1 MSRTKF
7 LSSTSNLLLTGQRK
21 MQSSHRPCNL
31 LCPVAPYA
39 AAAPRPQQ
47 RPAHLLGTHRQ
58 RLLSPPRRHCEA
70 RFLSGMAPM
79 ATSSSPTANPQ
90 PFKLI
95 LGSSSVARKNI
106 LNEMGFEFQ
115 VMTADIDERS
125 IRRKDPDEL
134 VMLLAEAKGQPT
146 NMPGSGARRHQG
158 ALLTHKN
165 LKYADAIM
173 SRMNISDYQK
183 EGDQPTLLITS
194 DIVVVHEGIIR
205 EKPSSKEEA
214 RQFLKGYSG
223 GHVSTVGGVVVTN
236 LTTGKKLG
244 SLDKAEVYFHDIP
257 DEIIE
262 NLIDEGVVFRVAGG
276 LLLEHPL
283 VLPFVEAVVGS
294 SDSVMGLSKD
304 LANKL
309 IHEALLA

>member
-1 MSRTKF
+1 
-7 LSSTSNLLLTGQRK
+7 

-39 AAAPRPQQ
+39 TAAPRPQQ
-47 RPAHLLGTHRQ
+47 RPPHLLGTHPQ
-58 RLLSPPRRHCEA
+58 RLLSPPRRHSEA
-70 RFLSGMAPM
+70 RLLSGVTPM
-79 ATSSSPTANPQ
+79 TTSSSPTANPQ

-125 IRRKDPDEL
+125 IRREDPDEL
-134 VMLLAEAKGQPT
+134 VMLLAEAK
-146 NMPGSGARRHQG
+146 
-158 ALLTHKN
+158 
-165 LKYADAIM
+165 ADAIM

-183 EGDQPTLLITS
+183 EGDEPTLLITS

-214 RQFLKGYSG
+214 LQFLKGYSG

-283 VLPFVEAVVGS
+283 VLPLVEAVVGS

>member
-58 RLLSPPRRHCEA
+58 RLLSPPRRHSEA
-70 RFLSGMAPM
+70 RLLSGMAPM

-134 VMLLAEAKGQPT
+134 VMLLAEAK
-146 NMPGSGARRHQG
+146 
-158 ALLTHKN
+158 
-165 LKYADAIM
+165 ADAIM

>member
-1 MSRTKF
+1 MP
-7 LSSTSNLLLTGQRK
+7 
-21 MQSSHRPCNL
+21 SSHHPPRNL
-31 LCPVAPYA
+31 LCPVAPSA
-39 AAAPRPQQ
+39 AAVHRYHQ
-47 RPAHLLGTHRQ
+47 RPPHLLGTPPR
-58 RLLSPPRRHCEA
+58 RLLSPPRRHTQGRLVPA
-70 RFLSGMAPM
+70 KPPM
-79 ATSSSPTANPQ
+79 ASTGSPPAANPQ
-90 PFKLI
+90 QFKLI
-95 LGSSSVARKNI
+95 LGSSSVARKHI
-106 LNEMGFEFQ
+106 LTGMGFEFQ

-125 IRRKDPDEL
+125 IRREDPDEL
-134 VMLLAEAKGQPT
+134 VMVLAEAK
-146 NMPGSGARRHQG
+146 
-158 ALLTHKN
+158 
-165 LKYADAIM
+165 ADAIM
-173 SRMNISDYQK
+173 SRMSISDYQK

-205 EKPSSKEEA
+205 EKPITKEEA

-257 DEIIE
+257 DEVIE

-283 VLPFVEAVVGS
+283 TLPFVEAVVGS

-304 LANKL
+304 LAKKL
-309 IHEALLA
+309 IHEALSV

>member
-1 MSRTKF
+1 
-7 LSSTSNLLLTGQRK
+7 

-31 LCPVAPYA
+31 LCPVAPSA
-39 AAAPRPQQ
+39 TTAPLPHQ
-47 RPAHLLGTHRQ
+47 RPPHLLGTPPQ
-58 RLLSPPRRHCEA
+58 RLLSPPSRLTQTRLLCCKTA
-70 RFLSGMAPM
+70 MS
-79 ATSSSPTANPQ
+79 TSSSSAAAAAGNPQ

-125 IRRKDPDEL
+125 IRREDPEEL
-134 VMLLAEAKGQPT
+134 VMVLAEAK
-146 NMPGSGARRHQG
+146 
-158 ALLTHKN
+158 
-165 LKYADAIM
+165 ADAIM
-173 SRMNISDYQK
+173 SRMRISDYQK
-183 EGDQPTLLITS
+183 
-194 DIVVVHEGIIR
+194 EGIIR
-205 EKPSSKEEA
+205 EKPSTKEEA

-257 DEIIE
+257 EEVIE
-262 NLIDEGVVFRVAGG
+262 KLIDEGVVFRVAGG

-283 VLPFVEAVVGS
+283 TLPFVEAVVGS

-304 LANKL
+304 VANKL
-309 IHEALLA
+309 IHEALTV

>member
-1 MSRTKF
+1 
-7 LSSTSNLLLTGQRK
+7 
-21 MQSSHRPCNL
+21 
-31 LCPVAPYA
+31 
-39 AAAPRPQQ
+39 
-47 RPAHLLGTHRQ
+47 
-58 RLLSPPRRHCEA
+58 
-70 RFLSGMAPM
+70 MAPM

-134 VMLLAEAKGQPT
+134 VMLLAEAK
-146 NMPGSGARRHQG
+146 
-158 ALLTHKN
+158 
-165 LKYADAIM
+165 ADAIM

-214 RQFLKGYSG
+214 RQFLKGFVQCPLSRHIVSDCPVCVCYSG

-262 NLIDEGVVFRVAGG
+262 NLVMRWRKPVETW
-276 LLLEHPL
+276 LLLWFELYEEFQAQWHEDSLSVQEHFRTD
-283 VLPFVEAVVGS
+283 VCYY
-294 SDSVMGLSKD
+294 D
-304 LANKL
+304 
-309 IHEALLA
+309 H

>member
-1 MSRTKF
+1 
-7 LSSTSNLLLTGQRK
+7 
-21 MQSSHRPCNL
+21 MQSSHRPCNCNL
-31 LCPVAPYA
+31 LCPVASSA
-39 AAAPRPQQ
+39 ATAPRPHQ
-47 RPAHLLGTHRQ
+47 RPPHLLGNTPQ
-58 RLLSPPRRHCEA
+58 RLLSSPPRHSQT
-70 RFLSGMAPM
+70 LLLYSKTPM
-79 ATSSSPTANPQ
+79 STPSSPAAAGSGVGNSQ

-106 LNEMGFEFQ
+106 LNEMGFDFQ
-115 VMTADIDERS
+115 VLTADIDERS
-125 IRRKDPDEL
+125 IRREDPEEL
-134 VMLLAEAKGQPT
+134 VMVLAEAK
-146 NMPGSGARRHQG
+146 
-158 ALLTHKN
+158 
-165 LKYADAIM
+165 ADAIM

-205 EKPSSKEEA
+205 EKPSTKEEA

-257 DEIIE
+257 VEVIE

-283 VLPFVEAVVGS
+283 TLPFVEAVVGS

-304 LANKL
+304 VANKL
-309 IHEALLA
+309 IHEALSV

>member
-7 LSSTSNLLLTGQRK
+7 LSSTLNLLLTGQRK

-39 AAAPRPQQ
+39 AAAPRLQQ
-47 RPAHLLGTHRQ
+47 RPPHLLGTK
-58 RLLSPPRRHCEA
+58 RLLSPPRRHSEA
-70 RFLSGMAPM
+70 RLLSGMTPM

-125 IRRKDPDEL
+125 IRREDPDEL
-134 VMLLAEAKGQPT
+134 VMLLAEAK
-146 NMPGSGARRHQG
+146 
-158 ALLTHKN
+158 
-165 LKYADAIM
+165 ADAIM

-223 GHVSTVGGVVVTN
+223 AHVSTVGGVVVTN

-283 VLPFVEAVVGS
+283 VLPLVEAVVGS